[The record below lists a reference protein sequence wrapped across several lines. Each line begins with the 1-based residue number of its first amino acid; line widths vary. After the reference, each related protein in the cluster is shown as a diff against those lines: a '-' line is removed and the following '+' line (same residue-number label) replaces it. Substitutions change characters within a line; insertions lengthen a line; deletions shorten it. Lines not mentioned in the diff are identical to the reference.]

1 MDEMHAMQRRLLAL
15 ALYCLAENDDDESV
29 DLQALQTRASP
40 LAPIRPYVDRRNGHL
55 ELGQADER
63 LAARSDQ
70 VGVSAQFFIFD
81 HGGEH
86 RAMPVLR
93 RELELWHFAEEASR
107 AVPQVRTDA
116 GHTREG
122 DRRRRRRHGKLT
134 RTPNFK
140 KSWT

>member
-1 MDEMHAMQRRLLAL
+1 MHAMQRRLLAL

-40 LAPIRPYVDRRNGHL
+40 LV
-55 ELGQADER
+55 
-63 LAARSDQ
+63 
-70 VGVSAQFFIFD
+70 
-81 HGGEH
+81 
-86 RAMPVLR
+86 
-93 RELELWHFAEEASR
+93 ELWHFAEEAPR

-134 RTPNFK
+134 RFPKFK
-140 KSWT
+140 KVGPKLRSGSYDSMPSWTRRRVGPDYLRLGCLYPVLF